1 MGRIHVFAEI
11 LLHLFCLHLQ
21 RLHSFFVGIRWVI
34 FQGVFC
40 VGFQFLHH
48 SNLSFSMF
56 FARICNLF
64 VIFCK
69 LLSCFKF
76 QPTSGQILKDFSKF
90 RQIYGQLFIRELFL
104 RVEYVDVD
112 SRLRVRAITRTRQ
125 STRNQQPKLGT
136 VSPRPSALKR
146 R

>member
-1 MGRIHVFAEI
+1 MFSLEYFFTCSVCTSNVCTVFFFRRD
-11 LLHLFCLHLQ
+11 LLGDFS
-21 RLHSFFVGIRWVI
+21 RRFF
-34 FQGVFC
+34 FM
-40 VGFQFLHH
+40 GFQFLHH
-48 SNLSFSMF
+48 SKLSFSMF

-76 QPTSGQILKDFSKF
+76 QPTSGQMLKDFSKF